1 MPRCRVRRCLEA
13 ISAEVLFALVP
24 APGAPPIRPVLLEEL
39 ARKADRD
46 CVRYFDEG
54 PRGFRIP
61 AAAALACILEHY
73 GHLSEGATQPQK
85 ACI

>member
-46 CVRYFDEG
+46 RCDTSTRAPGLPHTAV
-54 PRGFRIP
+54 
-61 AAAALACILEHY
+61 AAWAGASLSTAAIRL
-73 GHLSEGATQPQK
+73 K
-85 ACI
+85 ARPNHRRQA